1 VERSSIQSHCLGRRD
16 ASVYLGVSTRML
28 DKLAGK
34 NELPRIKIGSKTL
47 FRVIDLEQF
56 LLTKLSNSRFETKPI
71 HVEAGQNESGR
82 SSTRS

>member
-1 VERSSIQSHCLGRRD
+1 VEKSSIQSHCLGRRD

-56 LLTKLSNSRFETKPI
+56 LLTKISKSRFETKPI
-71 HVEAGQNESGR
+71 QSEPRQKESGHLSKR
-82 SSTRS
+82 S